1 MRGRYVALS
10 NRSSSRSDEVR
21 RRQIPQPGAM
31 DDRTFSFGPLHVLV
45 VAFDGS
51 RFKGEI
57 LPELERLKELGVVR
71 VVDLMAVRKDASGAV
86 AVLTASDLE
95 WQEATHFGAYIGT
108 LVGFGAAG
116 PDGADRGAIAGAA
129 ELADGHLFNDEDRER
144 RISIVPENST
154 IAMVLFEHLWA
165 LPFLEAIE
173 RADGLE
179 LRNEWIGVD
188 QLVATGMR
196 AVSDNPNPRSP
207 Q

>member
-1 MRGRYVALS
+1 
-10 NRSSSRSDEVR
+10 
-21 RRQIPQPGAM
+21 M

-108 LVGFGAAG
+108 LVGFGAG
-116 PDGADRGAIAGAA
+116 GSDGADRGAIAGAA
-129 ELADGHLFNDEDRER
+129 ELADGHLFKQEDTDRLME
-144 RISIVPENST
+144 IVPAGST
-154 IAMVLFEHLWA
+154 VAVLLLEHLWA
-165 LPFLEAIE
+165 LPLLQAIE
-173 RADGLE
+173 RADGFE
-179 LRNEWIGVD
+179 LKNEWVAIEK
-188 QLVATGMR
+188 LVEVGAESAR
-196 AVSDNPNPRSP
+196 AAGP
-207 Q
+207 

>member
-1 MRGRYVALS
+1 MHEPRL
-10 NRSSSRSDEVR
+10 D
-21 RRQIPQPGAM
+21 
-31 DDRTFSFGPLHVLV
+31 FGPLQMLTV
-45 VAFDGS
+45 VFDGN

-57 LPELERLKELGVVR
+57 LPELQRLKKRRVVR
-71 VVDLMAVRKDASGAV
+71 IVDLLAIRKDDTGAL
-86 AVLTASDLE
+86 AVLTASDLGWE
-95 WQEATHFGAYIGT
+95 EATQFGAYIGT

-144 RISIVPENST
+144 LISIVPENST

-196 AVSDNPNPRSP
+196 AVSDNPNPRRG
-207 Q
+207 